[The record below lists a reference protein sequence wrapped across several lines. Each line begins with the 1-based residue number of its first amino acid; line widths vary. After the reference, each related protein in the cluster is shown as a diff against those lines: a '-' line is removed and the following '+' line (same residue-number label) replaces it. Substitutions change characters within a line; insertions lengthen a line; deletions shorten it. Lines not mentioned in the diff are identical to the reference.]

1 MARKPRNTKR
11 GINVDFTGVE
21 AGGVVVPEDDYLVEV
36 EDVEQKTSDNSGND
50 YLALTLKIV
59 DGDHKGKKL
68 YHNCSLQPQAL
79 FNLRGV
85 LEALG
90 FEVPNGPMEFDPADM
105 IGQQCGVTVAHE
117 TYEGKKKAR
126 PIDFFPAE
134 EGAEEGDDS
143 KDSDD
148 DTSGEDDSGDDVTYA
163 DVMEAEKEDL
173 LELASDNG
181 IKLTLKQKKSLDLL
195 RAAVAEGLGLSADE
209 DASDSEIKEG
219 SNVTFEDD
227 EGKKQKGKVLSVE
240 DGVATVKV
248 GKEEWEIELE
258 ELTLA

>member
-1 MARKPRNTKR
+1 MARKPRNAKR

-21 AGGVVVPEDDYLVEV
+21 AGGIVVPEGDYLVEV
-36 EDVEQKTSDNSGND
+36 EDVEQKTSETSGND
-50 YLALTLKIV
+50 YLALTLKV
-59 DGDHKGKKL
+59 ADGDHKGKKL
-68 YHNCSLQPQAL
+68 FHNCSLQPQAL

-126 PIDFFPAE
+126 PIDFFSADETEDSEEETAE
-134 EGAEEGDDS
+134 EPETEDAEEGDDL
-143 KDSDD
+143 
-148 DTSGEDDSGDDVTYA
+148 TYA
-163 DVMEAEKEDL
+163 DIAEASKEDL
-173 LELASDNG
+173 LELASENE

-195 RAAVAEGLGLSADE
+195 RAAVAEGLGLTPDE
-209 DASDSEIKEG
+209 EEESNIKEG

-227 EGKKQKGKVLSVE
+227 EGKKQKGKVLSIE

-248 GKEEWEIELE
+248 GKEEWEIELD
-258 ELTLA
+258 ELTAA

>member
-1 MARKPRNTKR
+1 MARKPRNAKR

-21 AGGVVVPEDDYLVEV
+21 AGGIVVPEDDYLVEV
-36 EDVEQKTSDNSGND
+36 EDVEQKTSETSGND
-50 YLALTLKIV
+50 YLALTLKV
-59 DGDHKGKKL
+59 ADGDHKGKKL
-68 YHNCSLQPQAL
+68 FHNCSLQPQAL

-126 PIDFFPAE
+126 PIDFFSADEAE
-134 EGAEEGDDS
+134 ETEAEEAEDSPEEAEESDDGDDL
-143 KDSDD
+143 
-148 DTSGEDDSGDDVTYA
+148 TYA
-163 DVMEAEKEDL
+163 DVAEASKEDL
-173 LELASDNG
+173 LELASENE
-181 IKLTLKQKKSLDLL
+181 IKLTLKQKKNLELL
-195 RAAVAEGLGLSADE
+195 RQAVAEGLGLTPDE
-209 DASDSEIKEG
+209 EEESDIKEG

-227 EGKKQKGKVLSVE
+227 EGKKQKGKVLSIE

-248 GKEEWEIELE
+248 GKEEWEIELD
-258 ELTLA
+258 ELTAA